1 MARAHFLA
9 TWDLRKVRE
18 RGLRRGEVLLDAQPR
33 YYKQLRRVAEALN
46 ERQKGKARQVAHVVG
61 KITKQHQDGDMR
73 VIDAV
78 NLTGVS
84 MSEEQEYRLFDIE
97 VTLDIHYRKR
107 TLDQNALMWALYE
120 VMANELNGDM
130 VGDAQSEIS
139 AEDLYRDDMMERAPT
154 VAIVIQSKYLNDLK
168 TLDVSWRRAL
178 PIEGT
183 DMVTAE
189 VVRTSSKWN
198 TVEMSRH
205 IEGMFNRI
213 STMGVNIRQSAD
225 ISHYWHQFKQHVND
239 EDITLFDGKLTA
251 EQYREATPI
260 CEGCGDFI
268 GVTQAAPRGSG
279 HLHHIKTRGA
289 GGQQPE
295 RDWPGEWLMLCP
307 ECHGVWD
314 QADGGVQAFIT
325 LAPHCAAKINRALAS
340 VADVVE
346 ERRKKDG

>member
-46 ERQKGKARQVAHVVG
+46 ERQKGSAAA
-61 KITKQHQDGDMR
+61 IYNA
-73 VIDAV
+73 AV
-78 NLTGVS
+78 QAGEPL
-84 MSEEQEYRLFDIE
+84 EYRLVDIE

-120 VMANELNGDM
+120 VLADSVNGEVIEAEFSVTPESLYKEDM
-130 VGDAQSEIS
+130 LAV
-139 AEDLYRDDMMERAPT
+139 APT
-154 VAIVIQSKYLNDLK
+154 VPVVIQAKYLDSLK
-168 TLDVSWRRAL
+168 QLDVSWRRAM
-178 PIEGT
+178 PVEGT

-189 VVRTSSKWN
+189 VIRTSSKWN
-198 TVEMSRH
+198 TVEMARH
-205 IEGMFNRI
+205 VDGLFNRLA
-213 STMGVNIRQSAD
+213 MRGVSIRKASD

-251 EQYREATPI
+251 AQYREATPI

-295 RDWPGEWLMLCP
+295 RDWPGEWMMLCP

-340 VADVVE
+340 IADVLE
-346 ERRKKDG
+346 ERSKKDG